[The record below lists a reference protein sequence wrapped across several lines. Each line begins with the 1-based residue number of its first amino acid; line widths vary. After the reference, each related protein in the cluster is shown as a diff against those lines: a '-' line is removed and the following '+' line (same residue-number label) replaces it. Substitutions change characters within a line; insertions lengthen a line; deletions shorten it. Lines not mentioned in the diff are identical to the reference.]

1 MRFGASPALPW
12 GRNKRSP
19 ADCQPARHEGI
30 LGATV
35 ENNPSLFADA
45 ALESPA
51 DLALALALP
60 AAIGHFDELHGRTS
74 GKTPATPAA
83 SQSRSQTQ
91 QAAFQPAGA
100 NVAAAQAPG
109 SSARASPYP
118 PGSNA
123 APAPTLAPSW
133 SRFFNYLG
141 GKGIDDLNHRTANL
155 HRQIRDNGVTYNV
168 YADANGPQRP
178 WSLDLFPMIL
188 STRDWAQI
196 EIGIRQRAR
205 LLDRIM
211 ADVYG
216 PQQLLTLGLLPPA
229 LVLGHPG
236 YLRAMHGVMPA
247 GGTFLHIA
255 AFDLARGPDGR
266 WWVVSQSAQAPS
278 GLGYLL
284 ENRRTISRLFPQAF
298 REMKVQRLAA
308 SYKALIDG
316 MQAMSPAGPRRE
328 DSRIVLLTPGP
339 YNETYFEH
347 AYLARYLGLTLVEG
361 SDLLVRDNKL
371 YLKTLQGLE
380 PVHGLLKRLDDEFLD
395 PLELRSDSTLGV
407 PGLLQVIRAGN
418 VLVANAP
425 GSAFLE
431 SSALLGFLPALS
443 RHLLGQPLA
452 LPSLATWWCGEQVAL
467 QQALPRLKDFV
478 IKGTYPGSGIESVIA
493 QTLPARELKDWAG
506 RLMRRSD
513 DYTLQAYMPLS
524 QTPTWHGERVAPR
537 SAMLRVFAVS
547 DGAGSWQVLPG
558 GMARLAGVNDK
569 IASMQQ
575 GGSSADVW
583 VAAEPEPSSRTAT
596 TGVAG
601 KKAAAG
607 EPVTELGA
615 RGWATTLARHKPPV
629 TSRAAENLFW
639 LGRYTERTE
648 NSIRLAQLTLQSLS
662 GEDQS
667 SQPLLA
673 WLSEL
678 VIKNGLVLD
687 SVPSATQAR
696 RVFERSLIGGLAD
709 TDQAASVGY
718 NLRAL
723 KGAASA
729 VRERLS
735 QEQWHVIV
743 RAEAD
748 FFRRCEAFSGADH
761 PASEA
766 LEYNSVEALRTLESA
781 SGFLAAMTGA
791 QTDRMTRDDGW
802 RLLSTGRHIERL
814 NTLAASLILGFET
827 GAVHDE
833 GGFDAIIALFDSTIT
848 FHAQYQQQRD
858 VPALLDLLVLDRDN
872 PRSLGWVTQT
882 LRDRLARLA
891 QNTVGAPQPA
901 PDLTPGLPDPGSWLL
916 ADLCAHAAGAPE
928 KRPYDL
934 LLTQLEQCC
943 SAAFELSDAISRRY
957 FSHAAAGEHSL
968 GA

>member
-1 MRFGASPALPW
+1 M
-12 GRNKRSP
+12 
-19 ADCQPARHEGI
+19 
-30 LGATV
+30 
-35 ENNPSLFADA
+35 ENNPSLFAAA
-45 ALESPA
+45 ALESPV
-51 DLALALALP
+51 DLAAALALP
-60 AAIGHFDELHGRTS
+60 ATSGHFDELHGRTLD
-74 GKTPATPAA
+74 KPAPAA
-83 SQSRSQTQ
+83 PQSQQQSQSSLHLAGT
-91 QAAFQPAGA
+91 ATAVAPDTTAVPA
-100 NVAAAQAPG
+100 
-109 SSARASPYP
+109 SAGR
-118 PGSNA
+118 
-123 APAPTLAPSW
+123 LAPDW
-133 SRFFNYLG
+133 HRFFNFLG
-141 GKGIDDLNHRTANL
+141 GEGFEDLNHRAANL
-155 HRQIRDNGVTYNV
+155 RRQIRDNGVTYNV
-168 YADANGPQRP
+168 YADADGPQRP
-178 WSLDLFPMIL
+178 WSLDLFPLVL
-188 STRDWAQI
+188 SASDWSHIAT
-196 EIGIRQRAR
+196 GISQRAR

-216 PQQLLTLGLLPPA
+216 PQQLLSLGLLPAA
-229 LVLGHPG
+229 LVQGHPG
-236 YLRAMHGVMPA
+236 YLRPMHGVQPA

-266 WWVVSQSAQAPS
+266 WWVVSQRTQAPS

-284 ENRRTISRLFPQAF
+284 ENRLAISRLFPQAF
-298 REMKVQRLAA
+298 REMKVQGLAA

-316 MQAMSPAGPRRE
+316 MKAHSPAGAGAT
-328 DSRIVLLTPGP
+328 DKRIVLLTPGP

-361 SDLLVRDNKL
+361 SDLLVRDNRL

-407 PGLLQVIRAGN
+407 PGLLQAIRAGN

-443 RHLLGQPLA
+443 RHLLEEPLA
-452 LPSLATWWCGEQVAL
+452 LPSLATWWCGEQAAL
-467 QQALPRLKDFV
+467 QEVLPLLKDCV
-478 IKGTYPGSGIESVIA
+478 IKGTYPGSGIDSVIA
-493 QTLPARELKDWAG
+493 QTLSRRQLDEWAG
-506 RLMRRSD
+506 RLLRRSD
-513 DYTLQAYMPLS
+513 DYTVQAYLPLS
-524 QTPTWHGERVAPR
+524 QTPTWHGNRLAPR
-537 SAMLRVFAVS
+537 SAMLRVFAVA
-547 DGAGSWQVLPG
+547 DGNGSWQVLPG
-558 GMARLAGVNDK
+558 GLARLAGPNDK

-583 VAAEPEPSSRTAT
+583 ALGAPDAGHAPHPAESSGKRGAPHEPAAEP
-596 TGVAG
+596 
-601 KKAAAG
+601 
-607 EPVTELGA
+607 GA
-615 RGWATTLARHKPPV
+615 PARHASLSRHKPPV

-648 NSIRLAQLTLQSLS
+648 NAIRLAQLTLQSLS

-673 WLSEL
+673 WLSEMT
-678 VIKNGLVLD
+678 VKNGLVLD
-687 SVPSATQAR
+687 SVPPATQAR
-696 RVFERSLIGGLAD
+696 RVFERSLIASLAD

-743 RAEAD
+743 RAEED
-748 FFRRCEAFSGADH
+748 FFRRCEAFGGPEH
-761 PASEA
+761 PAAA
-766 LEYNSVEALRTLESA
+766 LEYSSVEALHALESA
-781 SGFLAAMTGA
+781 SSFLAAMTGA

-814 NTLAASLILGFET
+814 NTLAAALVLGFET

-833 GGFDAIIALFDSTIT
+833 AGFGAIVALFDSTIT

-858 VPALLDLLVLDRDN
+858 VPALLDLLVFDRDN
-872 PRSLGWVTQT
+872 PRSLGWVVQT
-882 LRDRLARLA
+882 LRGRLARLA
-891 QNTVGAPQPA
+891 ENTVGAPQPV
-901 PDLTPGLPDPGSWLL
+901 PDLTPGLPDPGTWLMDEL
-916 ADLCAHAAGAPE
+916 YTADPRLPE
-928 KRPYDL
+928 DQRYEG
-934 LLTQLEQCC
+934 LLTRLAQCC
-943 SAAFELSDAISRRY
+943 SAAFDLSDTLSRRY
-957 FSHAAAGEHSL
+957 FSHVSADEHSL

>member
-1 MRFGASPALPW
+1 M
-12 GRNKRSP
+12 
-19 ADCQPARHEGI
+19 
-30 LGATV
+30 
-35 ENNPSLFADA
+35 ENNPSLFAAA
-45 ALESPA
+45 ALESPV
-51 DLALALALP
+51 DLAAALALP
-60 AAIGHFDELHGRTS
+60 ATSGHFDELHGRTLD
-74 GKTPATPAA
+74 KPAPAA
-83 SQSRSQTQ
+83 PQSQQQSQSSLHLAGT
-91 QAAFQPAGA
+91 ATAVAPDTTAVPA
-100 NVAAAQAPG
+100 
-109 SSARASPYP
+109 SAGR
-118 PGSNA
+118 
-123 APAPTLAPSW
+123 LAPDW
-133 SRFFNYLG
+133 HRFFNFLG
-141 GKGIDDLNHRTANL
+141 GEGFEDLNHRAANL
-155 HRQIRDNGVTYNV
+155 RRQIRDNGVTYNV
-168 YADANGPQRP
+168 YADADGPQRP
-178 WSLDLFPMIL
+178 WSLDLFPLVL
-188 STRDWAQI
+188 SASDWSHIAT
-196 EIGIRQRAR
+196 GISQRAR

-216 PQQLLTLGLLPPA
+216 PQQLLSLGLLPTA
-229 LVLGHPG
+229 LVQGHPG
-236 YLRAMHGVMPA
+236 YLRPMHGVQPA

-266 WWVVSQSAQAPS
+266 WWVVSQRTQAPS

-284 ENRRTISRLFPQAF
+284 ENRLAISRLFPQAF
-298 REMKVQRLAA
+298 REMKVQGLAA

-316 MQAMSPAGPRRE
+316 MKAHSPAGAGAT
-328 DSRIVLLTPGP
+328 DKRIVLLTPGP

-361 SDLLVRDNKL
+361 SDLLVRDNRL

-407 PGLLQVIRAGN
+407 PGLLQAIRAGN

-443 RHLLGQPLA
+443 RHLLEEPLA
-452 LPSLATWWCGEQVAL
+452 LPSLATWWCGEQAAL
-467 QQALPRLKDFV
+467 QEVLPLLKDCV
-478 IKGTYPGSGIESVIA
+478 IKGTYPGSGIDSVIA
-493 QTLPARELKDWAG
+493 QTLSRRQLDEWAG
-506 RLMRRSD
+506 RLLRRSD
-513 DYTLQAYMPLS
+513 DYTVQAYLPLS
-524 QTPTWHGERVAPR
+524 QTPTWHGNRLAPR
-537 SAMLRVFAVS
+537 SAMLRVFAVA
-547 DGAGSWQVLPG
+547 DGNGSWQVLPG
-558 GMARLAGVNDK
+558 GLARLAGPNDK

-583 VAAEPEPSSRTAT
+583 ALGAPDAGHAPHPADSSGKRGAPHEPAAEP
-596 TGVAG
+596 
-601 KKAAAG
+601 
-607 EPVTELGA
+607 GA
-615 RGWATTLARHKPPV
+615 PARHASLSRHKPPV

-648 NSIRLAQLTLQSLS
+648 NAIRLAQLTLQSLS

-673 WLSEL
+673 WLSEMT
-678 VIKNGLVLD
+678 VKNGLVLD
-687 SVPSATQAR
+687 SVPPATQAR
-696 RVFERSLIGGLAD
+696 RVFERSLIASLAD

-743 RAEAD
+743 RAEED
-748 FFRRCEAFSGADH
+748 FFRRCEAFSGPEH
-761 PASEA
+761 PAAA
-766 LEYNSVEALRTLESA
+766 LEYSSVEALHALESA
-781 SGFLAAMTGA
+781 SSFLAAMTGA

-814 NTLAASLILGFET
+814 NTLAAALVLGFET

-833 GGFDAIIALFDSTIT
+833 AGFGAIVALFDSTIT

-858 VPALLDLLVLDRDN
+858 VPALLDLLVFDRDN
-872 PRSLGWVTQT
+872 PRSLGWVVQT
-882 LRDRLARLA
+882 LRGRLARLA
-891 QNTVGAPQPA
+891 ENTVGAPQPV
-901 PDLTPGLPDPGSWLL
+901 PDLTPGLPDPGTWLMDEL
-916 ADLCAHAAGAPE
+916 YTADPRLPE
-928 KRPYDL
+928 DQRYEG
-934 LLTQLEQCC
+934 LLTRLAQCC
-943 SAAFELSDAISRRY
+943 SAAFDLSDTLSRRY
-957 FSHAAAGEHSL
+957 FSHVSADEHSL